1 MMIKKCIMHLQK
13 TINDPVFLSLDDSD
27 KIFCL
32 STVIKKI
39 CLKSNL
45 NKSVV
50 VSDFVY
56 QILKDE
62 NADN

>member
-1 MMIKKCIMHLQK
+1 MMIKKCIRFLEK
-13 TINDPVFLSLDDSD
+13 AINDPLFICLDDSE

-32 STVIKKI
+32 SNVIKKI

-56 QILKDE
+56 QILKDK